1 MTPLGD
7 PKTSWLTPEWGAKE
21 RFHRATSGFFEHAGL
36 GDSSF
41 LSYWL
46 AATLPDHKP
55 VAVSTLDALRPL
67 WGSACIPHESSYPV
81 MPWPY

>member
-21 RFHRATSGFFEHAGL
+21 RFHRATSGFFEHSGL

-41 LSYWL
+41 SGYWL
-46 AATLPDHKP
+46 AATLRITNQPQLARLMHY
-55 VAVSTLDALRPL
+55 ALCGAQLVSHMSPPIL
-67 WGSACIPHESSYPV
+67 
-81 MPWPY
+81 